1 MACTIPAIGVL
12 PPFFTFVA
20 VLAMAPVA
28 GIPPNNADAILP
40 TPCPINSILER
51 CLLPIIPSD
60 ITQDSK
66 DSITY
71 GPKAGDYTYDWLTYD
86 ENDATESLTVTLVL
100 TLENYASLKSS
111 QEATTISDISI
122 AFAWEEA
129 QMTEYIAARDT
140 DKVVGALPTANA
152 LTLASFSD
160 ADEDGVYTAT
170 VTFTFAW
177 GEAFGGKN
185 PMEYYNNQ
193 EFTNDLATE
202 ATENLTKLY
211 ALNAA
216 GFKLNL
222 TGSVH

>member
-1 MACTIPAIGVL
+1 MKRRIVTIAVSFLLCIGMIGAGFAAWVITGNTDTDASGNIQVNAVVDNRL
-12 PPFFTFVA
+12 
-20 VLAMAPVA
+20 VLAV
-28 GIPPNNADAILP
+28 
-40 TPCPINSILER
+40 SW
-51 CLLPIIPSD
+51 
-60 ITQDSK
+60 QDSK

-86 ENDATESLTVTLVL
+86 ENDDTESLTVTLVL
-100 TLENYASLKSS
+100 TLNNYTSLKSS

-122 AFAWEEA
+122 AFAWDEA
-129 QMTEYIAARDT
+129 QMTKYVAARDT

-160 ADEDGVYTAT
+160 ADQDGVYTAT

-202 ATENLTKLY
+202 ATQNLTKLY

>member
-1 MACTIPAIGVL
+1 MKRRIVTIAVSFLLCIGMIGAGFAAWVITGNTDTDASGNIQVNAVVDNRL
-12 PPFFTFVA
+12 
-20 VLAMAPVA
+20 VLAV
-28 GIPPNNADAILP
+28 
-40 TPCPINSILER
+40 SW
-51 CLLPIIPSD
+51 
-60 ITQDSK
+60 QDSK

-86 ENDATESLTVTLVL
+86 ENDDTESLTVTLVL

-122 AFAWEEA
+122 AFAWDEA
-129 QMTEYIAARDT
+129 QMTEYVAARDT

-160 ADEDGVYTAT
+160 ADEDGKYTAT
-170 VTFTFAW
+170 VTFTFTW